1 MATMGQHGDGTITAR
16 RDGRLQVAVTM
27 LDRRREFAYVP
38 KSLVRRDPKAAA
50 RMAERL
56 RDELLERRDAELE
69 PGRQTLAAYLRSWLT
84 SLEQAKRRKV
94 RPRTLEHYRLIV
106 EAHIIPALGAVRL
119 DRLREPAVQRWLDGM
134 EGSPRSVMHR
144 RAVLRR
150 AYNVAQRKRLVVHNP
165 AIAVELPEDDW
176 AGGNPLSF
184 EEARRLL
191 HATADTRLG
200 ALWRLAL
207 DTGLREGE
215 LLGLG
220 WTHLDP
226 DARTVTL
233 EAQLQRINRAWVRV
247 PPKADRSLGR
257 LAIMVETVD
266 ALEAHRRRQA
276 AERRPEWTFWGLIF
290 LTEAGEPY
298 HRRAILREF
307 HAACDAAGI
316 ERRRFHDLRASTA
329 HLMSEAGVASGS
341 GRRWDEQAPTARP
354 VLRCRRRGDG
364 LPPRR
369 LRGGR
374 RRHPP
379 PAALPVR
386 VHARRCP
393 RDARRLAG
401 SGYRLVVRRDPRLP
415 AVPVRDRVQA
425 ASGHVKDSPNLIAVT
440 RLRLRE
446 TGLPYVIENNWVN
459 RRHLHDPVRLCGSAF
474 GLDVQRHRAFESN
487 VSLLPPPCDHSW
499 QTPRFAHAT
508 NRTNLRRTVEVGV
521 WRIPLPVQQAA
532 MGIDWMDLGEL
543 SEAIPPAYTEWIGR
557 QLIAAIEA
565 KAA

>member
-1 MATMGQHGDGTITAR
+1 MAMMGQHGDGTITAR

-106 EAHIIPALGAVRL
+106 EAHIIPALGSVRL

-134 EGSPRSVMHR
+134 DGSPRSIMHR

-191 HATADTRLG
+191 QATADTRLG

-257 LAIMVETVD
+257 LAIMAETVD

-276 AERRPEWTFWGLIF
+276 AERRPEWTFGASSSSPRLASP
-290 LTEAGEPY
+290 TTAGRSCASSTPRVT
-298 HRRAILREF
+298 RRASS
-307 HAACDAAGI
+307 GG
-316 ERRRFHDLRASTA
+316 ASTTCA
-329 HLMSEAGVASGS
+329 
-341 GRRWDEQAPTARP
+341 
-354 VLRCRRRGDG
+354 
-364 LPPRR
+364 PRR
-369 LRGGR
+369 
-374 RRHPP
+374 P
-379 PAALPVR
+379 
-386 VHARRCP
+386 
-393 RDARRLAG
+393 
-401 SGYRLVVRRDPRLP
+401 
-415 AVPVRDRVQA
+415 
-425 ASGHVKDSPNLIAVT
+425 T
-440 RLRLRE
+440 
-446 TGLPYVIENNWVN
+446 
-459 RRHLHDPVRLCGSAF
+459 
-474 GLDVQRHRAFESN
+474 
-487 VSLLPPPCDHSW
+487 
-499 QTPRFAHAT
+499 
-508 NRTNLRRTVEVGV
+508 
-521 WRIPLPVQQAA
+521 
-532 MGIDWMDLGEL
+532 
-543 SEAIPPAYTEWIGR
+543 
-557 QLIAAIEA
+557 
-565 KAA
+565 

>member
-134 EGSPRSVMHR
+134 DGSPRSVMHR

-184 EEARRLL
+184 DEARRLL
-191 HATADTRLG
+191 QATADTRLG

-247 PPKADRSLGR
+247 PPKADRSLGAGDHGR
-257 LAIMVETVD
+257 D
-266 ALEAHRRRQA
+266 GRRPRGPPQTPGGRA
-276 AERRPEWTFWGLIF
+276 RPEWTFWGLIF

-329 HLMSEAGVASGS
+329 HLMSEAGVAEDVRMQRLGHATQKMARRYAGSSEAVVDAVDAVRRAVQEGAGMTRPGCTSGIRASGS
-341 GRRWDEQAPTARP
+341 ASNTNGSLNETGPRRAECSGTCSSTP
-354 VLRCRRRGDG
+354 
-364 LPPRR
+364 LPP
-369 LRGGR
+369 
-374 RRHPP
+374 
-379 PAALPVR
+379 
-386 VHARRCP
+386 
-393 RDARRLAG
+393 DG
-401 SGYRLVVRRDPRLP
+401 SGATPTPAILPRSRSSCSRP
-415 AVPVRDRVQA
+415 
-425 ASGHVKDSPNLIAVT
+425 S
-440 RLRLRE
+440 
-446 TGLPYVIENNWVN
+446 
-459 RRHLHDPVRLCGSAF
+459 
-474 GLDVQRHRAFESN
+474 
-487 VSLLPPPCDHSW
+487 SL
-499 QTPRFAHAT
+499 
-508 NRTNLRRTVEVGV
+508 
-521 WRIPLPVQQAA
+521 
-532 MGIDWMDLGEL
+532 
-543 SEAIPPAYTEWIGR
+543 
-557 QLIAAIEA
+557 
-565 KAA
+565 

>member
-134 EGSPRSVMHR
+134 DGSPRSIMHR

-184 EEARRLL
+184 DEARRLL
-191 HATADTRLG
+191 QATADTRLG

-233 EAQLQRINRAWVRV
+233 EAQLQRINRSWVRV

-257 LAIMVETVD
+257 LAIMAETVD

-329 HLMSEAGVASGS
+329 HLMSEAGVAEDV
-341 GRRWDEQAPTARP
+341 RMQ
-354 VLRCRRRGDG
+354 
-364 LPPRR
+364 R
-369 LRGGR
+369 LG
-374 RRHPP
+374 H
-379 PAALPVR
+379 ATQKM
-386 VHARRCP
+386 ARRYAGSSEAVD
-393 RDARRLAG
+393 RDAVERFRRA
-401 SGYRLVVRRDPRLP
+401 
-415 AVPVRDRVQA
+415 
-425 ASGHVKDSPNLIAVT
+425 
-440 RLRLRE
+440 
-446 TGLPYVIENNWVN
+446 
-459 RRHLHDPVRLCGSAF
+459 
-474 GLDVQRHRAFESN
+474 
-487 VSLLPPPCDHSW
+487 
-499 QTPRFAHAT
+499 
-508 NRTNLRRTVEVGV
+508 
-521 WRIPLPVQQAA
+521 
-532 MGIDWMDLGEL
+532 LG
-543 SEAIPPAYTEWIGR
+543 
-557 QLIAAIEA
+557 
-565 KAA
+565 

>member
-106 EAHIIPALGAVRL
+106 EAHIIPALGGVRL

-134 EGSPRSVMHR
+134 DGSPRSIMHR

-191 HATADTRLG
+191 QATADTRLG

-226 DARTVTL
+226 EARTVTL

-257 LAIMVETVD
+257 LAIMAETVD

-329 HLMSEAGVASGS
+329 HLMSEAGVAEDV
-341 GRRWDEQAPTARP
+341 RMQ
-354 VLRCRRRGDG
+354 
-364 LPPRR
+364 R
-369 LRGGR
+369 LG
-374 RRHPP
+374 H
-379 PAALPVR
+379 ATQKM
-386 VHARRCP
+386 ARRYAGSSEAVD
-393 RDARRLAG
+393 RDAVERFRRA
-401 SGYRLVVRRDPRLP
+401 
-415 AVPVRDRVQA
+415 
-425 ASGHVKDSPNLIAVT
+425 
-440 RLRLRE
+440 
-446 TGLPYVIENNWVN
+446 
-459 RRHLHDPVRLCGSAF
+459 
-474 GLDVQRHRAFESN
+474 
-487 VSLLPPPCDHSW
+487 
-499 QTPRFAHAT
+499 
-508 NRTNLRRTVEVGV
+508 
-521 WRIPLPVQQAA
+521 
-532 MGIDWMDLGEL
+532 LG
-543 SEAIPPAYTEWIGR
+543 
-557 QLIAAIEA
+557 
-565 KAA
+565 